1 MAYII
6 RTRWPWILA
15 ILLLQVGLAWAE
27 IYVEGYVGG
36 VQPANAPM
44 TVEGSVNVMPGCTST
59 VTHKIPGRIE
69 PAVVGGVKVGT
80 WFTPEG
86 FLGFNYPPVMKYF
99 GFYVDFNY
107 HRLNFRRQ
115 VGPTSVVGTFL
126 GPFSYDTTN
135 TFWSDGYAA
144 TLAFMFAARYG
155 FFPDAEVPFGRL
167 QPYVAVGPAVLFSGQ
182 RPSLQ
187 FVDLTMIIPITR
199 EVSGGSKSSVDICL
213 AVDAGVRYM
222 ALKNVSFNLFFKYR
236 FAEPTYTFNGFTL
249 RPTYHMFSGGL
260 GVAYHF

>member
-1 MAYII
+1 
-6 RTRWPWILA
+6 
-15 ILLLQVGLAWAE
+15 VGLAWAE
-27 IYVEGYVGG
+27 IYVEGYLGG
-36 VQPANAPM
+36 VQPADAPM
-44 TVEGSVNVMPGCTST
+44 SIHTGPHVNLFPGCTSYA
-59 VTHKIPGRIE
+59 THKIPGRIK

-86 FLGFNYPPVMKYF
+86 FLGFNYRPVMKYF
-99 GFYVDFNY
+99 GFYVNFNF

-115 VGPTSVVGTFL
+115 VGPSLVVDTSLLVPSTYYV
-126 GPFSYDTTN
+126 TTH

-187 FVDLTMIIPITR
+187 YIEWFIIWPITYK
-199 EVSGGSKSSVDICL
+199 VSGGARSSVDICL

-222 ALKNVSFNLFFKYR
+222 ALKNVSFDLFFKYR
-236 FAEPTYTFNGFTL
+236 FAEPTYSFSNFNL